1 MRGTRGQAVVA
12 CLAGLA
18 AAIVLA
24 VSWPSSAQT
33 ENRLLARVRQ
43 EQTAYLA
50 TLQEL
55 VAIES
60 GSRDT
65 EGLERAAALVAARL
79 RAIGG
84 EVEIVPAPA
93 DMARLEDTPTQP
105 GKSVVARFRGTG
117 KGRVLL
123 LSHMDTVYVRGSAAK
138 QPFRIEGNRAYG
150 LGISDDKSGVALAIH
165 AVAVLNAIDARDYGL
180 VTVLV
185 NGDEEISSPGS
196 RGLITR
202 LGAEHDAVFSVE
214 GSDVSDSLR
223 LATSGN
229 GAALLRVT
237 GRSAHAGSAPGDG
250 RNALYE
256 LSHQIL
262 QMRDLS
268 DPQTGATL
276 NWTVARAGSA
286 RNIIPAAAEA
296 TADAR
301 VLRVRDWDVLEARL
315 RERIKKRL
323 IPDTHVSVVLER
335 RRPPLEPTAASR
347 AMAAHA
353 AKVYQSIGRRLRV
366 LDRSEGGGTDAAF
379 AALKTKA
386 PVVEGFGP
394 IGAGAHSDERESID
408 LRSVEPRMYLL
419 ARMILD
425 VGARKIA
432 GGGAEKADRAE

>member
-1 MRGTRGQAVVA
+1 MRGTKGQAVVA
-12 CLAGLA
+12 CLVGLA
-18 AAIVLA
+18 AAGMLA
-24 VSWPSSAQT
+24 VSWPSSAQP
-33 ENRLLARVRQ
+33 ENRLLARIRQ

-50 TLQEL
+50 TLRDL

-60 GSRDT
+60 GSRDA
-65 EGLERAAALVAARL
+65 EGLDRAAAFIAARL

-84 EVEIVPAPA
+84 EVDVVPAPA
-93 DMARLEDTPTQP
+93 DMTRLEDTPAQP

-117 KGRVLL
+117 TGRILL
-123 LSHMDTVYVRGSAAK
+123 LAHMDTVYERGSAAK
-138 QPFRIEGNRAYG
+138 QPFRVEGDRAYG
-150 LGISDDKSGVALAIH
+150 LGIADDKSGVAMAIH
-165 AVAVLNAIDARDYGL
+165 VVAVLNALDLRDYAL

-196 RGLITR
+196 RSLITR
-202 LGAEHDAVFSVE
+202 LGSEHDAVFSCE

-229 GAALLRVT
+229 GAALLRVK
-237 GRSAHAGSAPGDG
+237 GRSSHAGSAPGDG

-268 DPQTGATL
+268 DPLTGATL
-276 NWTVARAGSA
+276 NWTVARAGAA

-301 VLRVRDWDVLEARL
+301 VLRVRDWDVLERQL
-315 RERIKKRL
+315 KQRITRKL
-323 IPDTHVSVVLER
+323 IPETQVSVVLER
-335 RRPPLEPTAASR
+335 RRPPLEPTPASR

-353 AKVYQSIGRRLRV
+353 AKVYASLGKRLRV

-394 IGAGAHSDERESID
+394 IGAGAHSDDRESID

-425 VGARKIA
+425 AGTGKLAR
-432 GGGAEKADRAE
+432 GGAE

>member
-1 MRGTRGQAVVA
+1 MRGTTGQAVVA
-12 CLAGLA
+12 CLAGL

-33 ENRLLARVRQ
+33 EDRLRARVRL
-43 EQTAYLA
+43 EQAAYLV
-50 TLQEL
+50 TLKDL

-65 EGLERAAALVAARL
+65 EGLDRAASFIAARL

-84 EVEIVPAPA
+84 EVEMVPAPA
-93 DMARLEDTPTQP
+93 DMMRLEDTPAQP
-105 GKSVVARFRGTG
+105 GKTVVARFRGTG
-117 KGRVLL
+117 SGRILL
-123 LSHMDTVYVRGSAAK
+123 LSHMDTVYERGASAR
-138 QPFRIEGNRAYG
+138 QPFRLEGDRAYG
-150 LGISDDKSGVALAIH
+150 LGIADDKSGVALSIH
-165 AVAVLNAIDARDYGL
+165 VVAVLKALDLRDYGL

-196 RGLITR
+196 RSLITR

-214 GSDVSDSLR
+214 GSDASDSVR

-256 LSHQIL
+256 LAHQIL
-262 QMRDLS
+262 QMRHLS
-268 DPQTGATL
+268 DPETGATL
-276 NWTVARAGSA
+276 NWTVARAGAA
-286 RNIIPAAAEA
+286 RNIIPASAEA

-301 VLRVRDWDVLEARL
+301 VLRLRDWDLLESRL
-315 RERIKKRL
+315 KQSITRKL
-323 IPDTHVSVVLER
+323 IPGTQVSVTLER
-335 RRPPLEPTAASR
+335 RRPPLEPTEASR

-353 AKVYQSIGRRLRV
+353 AKVYASIGRRLRV

-379 AALKTKA
+379 AALETKA

-425 VGARKIA
+425 VGQRKV
-432 GGGAEKADRAE
+432 GP

>member
-12 CLAGLA
+12 CLAA
-18 AAIVLA
+18 AAAVGVLA

-33 ENRLLARVRQ
+33 EDRLLERVRQ
-43 EQTAYLA
+43 EQAAYLA
-50 TLQEL
+50 TLKDL
-55 VAIES
+55 VSIES
-60 GSRDT
+60 GSRDA
-65 EGLERAAALVAARL
+65 EGLEHAAAFVASRL

-84 EVEIVPAPA
+84 EVEVVPPPA
-93 DMARLEDTPTQP
+93 DMVRLEDTPAQP
-105 GKSVVARFRGTG
+105 GKVVVARFRGAGTG
-117 KGRVLL
+117 RILL
-123 LSHMDTVYVRGSAAK
+123 LSHMDTVYERGSAAR
-138 QPFRIEGNRAYG
+138 QPFRVEGNRAYG
-150 LGISDDKSGVALAIH
+150 LGIADDKSGVALAIH
-165 AVAVLNAIDARDYGL
+165 TLAVLQALDMRRYAL
-180 VTVLV
+180 VTLVV
-185 NGDEEISSPGS
+185 NGDEEISSPSS
-196 RGLITR
+196 RALITR
-202 LGAEHDAVFSVE
+202 LGSEHDAVFSCE
-214 GSDVSDSLR
+214 GSDASDSLR

-229 GAALLRVT
+229 GAAILRVK

-256 LSHQIL
+256 LAHQIL

-268 DPQTGATL
+268 DPQTGASL
-276 NWTVARAGSA
+276 NWTVARAGAA
-286 RNIIPAAAEA
+286 RNIIPASAEA

-301 VLRVRDWDVLEARL
+301 VLRLRDWDVLEKRL
-315 RERIKKRL
+315 KERITHKL
-323 IPDTHVSVVLER
+323 IPDTQVSVVLER

-353 AKVYQSIGRRLRV
+353 ASVYSTIGRRLRV

-394 IGAGAHSDERESID
+394 IGAGAHSDDRESID

-425 VGARKIA
+425 VA
-432 GGGAEKADRAE
+432 GGGTN

>member
-1 MRGTRGQAVVA
+1 MRGTRGQALVA
-12 CLAGLA
+12 CLAGVA
-18 AAIVLA
+18 AVSVLA

-33 ENRLLARVRQ
+33 EDRLLPRIRQ
-43 EQTAYLA
+43 EQPAYLA
-50 TLQEL
+50 TLKDL
-55 VAIES
+55 VSIES
-60 GSRDT
+60 GSRDA
-65 EGLERAAALVAARL
+65 EGLDRAAAFIAARL
-79 RAIGG
+79 RALGG
-84 EVEIVPAPA
+84 EVDVVPAPA
-93 DMARLEDTPTQP
+93 DMTRLEDTPAQP
-105 GKSVVARFRGTG
+105 GKTVVARFRGN
-117 KGRVLL
+117 GRGRILL
-123 LSHMDTVYVRGSAAK
+123 LAHMDTVYERGASAR
-138 QPFRIEGNRAYG
+138 QPFRVEGDRAYG
-150 LGISDDKSGVALAIH
+150 LGIADDKSGVAMAIH
-165 AVAVLNAIDARDYGL
+165 TVAVLNALDLRDYAL

-202 LGAEHDAVFSVE
+202 LGSEHDAVFSCE

-229 GAALLRVT
+229 GAALLRVK
-237 GRSAHAGSAPGDG
+237 GRSSHAGSAPGDG

-268 DPQTGATL
+268 DPRTGATL
-276 NWTVARAGSA
+276 NWTVARAGAA
-286 RNIIPAAAEA
+286 RNIIPASAEA

-301 VLRVRDWDVLEARL
+301 VLRVRDWDVLEKQL
-315 RERIKKRL
+315 KQRITRKL
-323 IPDTHVSVVLER
+323 IPETQVSVTLER
-335 RRPPLEPTAASR
+335 RRPPLEPTPASR

-353 AKVYQSIGRRLRV
+353 AKVYSTLGKRLRV

-394 IGAGAHSDERESID
+394 IGAGAHSDDRESID

-425 VGARKIA
+425 VAKGAAK
-432 GGGAEKADRAE
+432 

>member
-1 MRGTRGQAVVA
+1 MRGTKGQAVVA
-12 CLAGLA
+12 CLVGLA
-18 AAIVLA
+18 AAGMLA

-33 ENRLLARVRQ
+33 EDRLLARIRQ

-50 TLQEL
+50 TLRDL
-55 VAIES
+55 VSIET
-60 GSRDT
+60 GSRDA
-65 EGLERAAALVAARL
+65 EGLDRAAAFIAGRL
-79 RAIGG
+79 RALGG
-84 EVEIVPAPA
+84 DIDVVPAPA
-93 DMARLEDTPTQP
+93 DMTRLEDTPAQP

-117 KGRVLL
+117 SGRILL
-123 LSHMDTVYVRGSAAK
+123 LAHMDTVYERGSAAK
-138 QPFRIEGNRAYG
+138 QPFRVEGDRAYG
-150 LGISDDKSGVALAIH
+150 LGIADDKSGVAMAMH
-165 AVAVLNAIDARDYGL
+165 VVAVLNALELRDYAL

-196 RGLITR
+196 RHLITR
-202 LGAEHDAVFSVE
+202 LGSEHDAVFSCE

-229 GAALLRVT
+229 GAALLRVK
-237 GRSAHAGSAPGDG
+237 GRSSHAGSAPGDG

-268 DPQTGATL
+268 DPLTGATL
-276 NWTVARAGSA
+276 NWTVARAGAA
-286 RNIIPAAAEA
+286 RNIIPASAEA

-315 RERIKKRL
+315 KERITRKL
-323 IPDTHVSVVLER
+323 IPETQVSVVLER
-335 RRPPLEPTAASR
+335 RRPPLEPSPASR

-353 AKVYQSIGRRLRV
+353 AKVYASIGKRLRV

-394 IGAGAHSDERESID
+394 IGAGAHSDDRESID

-425 VGARKIA
+425 VGQR
-432 GGGAEKADRAE
+432 RLPSS

>member
-1 MRGTRGQAVVA
+1 MRGTTGQAVVA

-18 AAIVLA
+18 TVAVLA

-33 ENRLLARVRQ
+33 EDRLLARVRQ
-43 EQTAYLA
+43 EQASYLA
-50 TLQEL
+50 TLKDL
-55 VAIES
+55 VSIES
-60 GSRDT
+60 GSRDL
-65 EGLERAAALVAARL
+65 EGLDRAATFIAGRLKAL
-79 RAIGG
+79 GG

-93 DMARLEDTPTQP
+93 DMTRLEDTPSQP
-105 GKSVVARFRGTG
+105 GKTVVARFRGTG
-117 KGRVLL
+117 TGRILL
-123 LSHMDTVYVRGSAAK
+123 LAHMDTVYDRGSAAK
-138 QPFRIEGNRAYG
+138 QPFRVDGDRAYG
-150 LGISDDKSGVALAIH
+150 LGIADDKSGVAIALH
-165 AVAVLNAIDARDYGL
+165 AVAVLNALALRDYAL

-196 RGLITR
+196 RSLITR
-202 LGAEHDAVFSVE
+202 LGAEHDAVFSCE
-214 GSDVSDSLR
+214 GSDASDSLR

-229 GAALLRVT
+229 GAALLRVK
-237 GRSAHAGSAPGDG
+237 GRSAHAGSAPSDG

-256 LSHQIL
+256 LAHQIL

-276 NWTVARAGSA
+276 NWTVARAGAA

-301 VLRVRDWDVLEARL
+301 VLRLRDWDVLEARL
-315 RERIKKRL
+315 KERVTRKL
-323 IPDTHVSVVLER
+323 IPDTEVTVTLER

-353 AKVYQSIGRRLRV
+353 ARVYASIGRRLRV
-366 LDRSEGGGTDAAF
+366 QDRSEGGGTDAAF

-408 LRSVEPRMYLL
+408 LRSVEPRLYLL

-425 VGARKIA
+425 VGSGKVAR
-432 GGGAEKADRAE
+432 GGAE